1 MATTAVITTSAL
13 GALEEALAPTAR
25 NGPANTGCNSAQR
38 RTASQ
43 LRCAA
48 CGYKGGKFRQDTLQT
63 EDKTPFRYGTLHFRF
78 VGFLGFIFGQQ
89 TRNGTPDITSVAVVF
104 CNFRL
109 LPEGSIDDWQSS

>member
-13 GALEEALAPTAR
+13 GALEEALAATAR
-25 NGPANTGCNSAQR
+25 NGTANTGCNSAQR

-63 EDKTPFRYGTLHFRF
+63 EDKTPFRYGTFPF
-78 VGFLGFIFGQQ
+78 
-89 TRNGTPDITSVAVVF
+89 SF
-104 CNFRL
+104 CWFPWVHIWPTNAKPPPRL
-109 LPEGSIDDWQSS
+109 LPVWRSYSAIF

>member
-13 GALEEALAPTAR
+13 GALEEAL
-25 NGPANTGCNSAQR
+25 
-38 RTASQ
+38 
-43 LRCAA
+43 A